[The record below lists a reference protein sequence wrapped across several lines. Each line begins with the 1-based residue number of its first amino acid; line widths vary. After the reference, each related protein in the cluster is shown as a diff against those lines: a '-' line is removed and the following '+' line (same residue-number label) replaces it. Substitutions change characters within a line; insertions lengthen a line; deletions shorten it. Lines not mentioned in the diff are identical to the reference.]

1 MSQTKETNVFLYVPN
16 LIGYARILL
25 LGCSFYY
32 ILDDY
37 RLALGLYGLS
47 YTLDAFDGLAARLLN
62 QSSLFGSVLDM
73 ITDRVSTMC
82 LLMTIGH
89 LYSGYIF
96 VFQILL
102 AIDIVSH
109 WLHFFSANLQGKQ
122 SHKSSF
128 DRETTNH
135 LMRLYYE
142 NKIVLTSVCAMEQ
155 LFYCSLV
162 VIYNE
167 TQASSAT
174 ATSGSGIHPLT
185 WLVVVCLPAILF
197 KNWINLLQIYG
208 ACLVMARQQRHHQQ
222 ASMDSSSSSAAFGS
236 EILPTRLVTTSARQ
250 AQKRE

>member
-1 MSQTKETNVFLYVPN
+1 MAPTKETNVFLYVPN

-25 LGCSFYY
+25 LGSSFYF
-32 ILDDY
+32 ILKDY

-62 QSSLFGSVLDM
+62 QSSLFGGVLDM
-73 ITDRVSTMC
+73 LTDRVSTMC

-89 LYSGYIF
+89 LHSGYMF

-102 AIDIVSH
+102 AIDVVSH

-128 DRETTNH
+128 DRETNY

-142 NKIVLTSVCAMEQ
+142 NKFILTSVCAMEQ

-162 VIYNE
+162 VIYHENNHYY
-167 TQASSAT
+167 SSA
-174 ATSGSGIHPLT
+174 LY
-185 WLVVVCLPAILF
+185 WLIVICLPAITF

-208 ACLVMARQQRHHQQ
+208 ACLVMAKQQQP
-222 ASMDSSSSSAAFGS
+222 G
-236 EILPTRLVTTSARQ
+236 TTSETAATQ
-250 AQKRE
+250 EAHGAVVAASASAGSSKAQKRE

>member
-1 MSQTKETNVFLYVPN
+1 MTQTTKETTNVFLYVPN
-16 LIGYARILL
+16 MIGYARILL
-25 LGCSFYY
+25 LGCSFYF
-32 ILDDY
+32 ILKDY

-73 ITDRVSTMC
+73 LTDRVSTMC

-142 NKIVLTSVCAMEQ
+142 NKFILTSVCAMEQ

-162 VIYNE
+162 VIYYE
-167 TQASSAT
+167 KSYHYYQ
-174 ATSGSGIHPLT
+174 PLY
-185 WLVVVCLPAILF
+185 WLVVICLPAVIF
-197 KNWINLLQIYG
+197 KNWINLLQIYD
-208 ACLVMARQQRHHQQ
+208 ACLVMAKQQQMA
-222 ASMDSSSSSAAFGS
+222 ASPVEISSSAS
-236 EILPTRLVTTSARQ
+236 KSSTRQ